1 MVKLTIPSED
11 ILGDNYNITD
21 ISVSNY
27 NPTIDGTVTLT
38 VTVKDVYGDAVSGE
52 SVLVTASAGNFTKYN
67 GSTITGASS
76 YTGTTNSSG
85 QFTLTYT
92 CSEWG
97 LITFSAN
104 NNFTQIMVK
113 GWRQL
118 KTFTNTGVI
127 KTNGE
132 QVHIFCN
139 ETISNVGSR
148 ATYGI
153 GTVTVGYAPSTVVAV
168 EASADQAANH
178 KFIVKA
184 DGSISVVNATSSS
197 ASITVWNTIVY
208 PLI

>member
-1 MVKLTIPSED
+1 
-11 ILGDNYNITD
+11 
-21 ISVSNY
+21 
-27 NPTIDGTVTLT
+27 
-38 VTVKDVYGDAVSGE
+38 
-52 SVLVTASAGNFTKYN
+52 
-67 GSTITGASS
+67 
-76 YTGTTNSSG
+76 
-85 QFTLTYT
+85 
-92 CSEWG
+92 
-97 LITFSAN
+97 
-104 NNFTQIMVK
+104 MVK

-118 KTFTNTGVI
+118 KTFKNTGVI

-153 GTVTVGYAPSTVVAV
+153 GTVTTGYEPSTVVAV

-197 ASITVWNTIVY
+197 ASVAVWNTIVY

>member
-1 MVKLTIPSED
+1 
-11 ILGDNYNITD
+11 
-21 ISVSNY
+21 
-27 NPTIDGTVTLT
+27 
-38 VTVKDVYGDAVSGE
+38 
-52 SVLVTASAGNFTKYN
+52 
-67 GSTITGASS
+67 
-76 YTGTTNSSG
+76 
-85 QFTLTYT
+85 
-92 CSEWG
+92 
-97 LITFSAN
+97 
-104 NNFTQIMVK
+104 MVK

-118 KTFTNTGVI
+118 KTFKNTGVI

-132 QVHIFCN
+132 HVHIFCS

-153 GTVTVGYAPSTVVAV
+153 GTVPVGYEPSTVVAV